1 MPAATKTVCSGCST
15 FTETAV
21 AAMEEQVLGKV
32 AEAAAEQVLV
42 PERISG

>member
-1 MPAATKTVCSGCST
+1 MPAATKTACSGCST

-21 AAMEEQVLGKV
+21 AAMEEQVL
-32 AEAAAEQVLV
+32 AEAAVAEQVLV